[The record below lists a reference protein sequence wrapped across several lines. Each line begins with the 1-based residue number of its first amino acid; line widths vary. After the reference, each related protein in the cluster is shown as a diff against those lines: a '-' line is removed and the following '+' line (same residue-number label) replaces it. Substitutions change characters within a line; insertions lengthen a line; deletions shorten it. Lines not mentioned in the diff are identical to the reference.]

1 MKYTD
6 SYEKDL
12 ELLYSNNKGIVS
24 LKNKSIFITG
34 ATGLIGSTIADY
46 ILFLNKTKS
55 LNIKLFL
62 GGRDYQKLCQRFYI
76 YEENKDFCFVKYD
89 SLKEIEIKLKFDF
102 IIYSAGNAHP
112 ASISNNPVET
122 ILMNI
127 QGLNNLLNYAKDN
140 STEMFLFI
148 SSSEIYGQTSGN
160 DAHVEDVY
168 GIINPLN
175 TRACYPLSKKCAENL
190 CLSYSQEYKLD
201 TVIVRPG
208 HIYGPQMT
216 DKDSRA
222 TAQFIRNVIEGKDIV
237 MKSKGEQLRSYCY
250 SLDCASAILKIL
262 SDGEKNTAYNISNPD
277 SICTIREFAEEL
289 ANQTKHQIIFEC
301 PEEKESKS
309 YNLMQ
314 NSSLNSSKLEA
325 LGWTP
330 CFTLKHGVE
339 STLKQLIY

>member
-1 MKYTD
+1 MKYNTG
-6 SYEKDL
+6 YEKDL
-12 ELLYSNNKGIVS
+12 ELVYSNNQDVNS
-24 LKNKSIFITG
+24 LKDKSIFITG
-34 ATGLIGSTIADY
+34 ASGLIGSTIADY

-55 LNIKLFL
+55 LNIKLYL
-62 GGRDYQKLCQRFYI
+62 GARNCQKLCKRFYI
-76 YEENKDFCFVKYD
+76 YEENKDFYFVQYD
-89 SLKEIEIKLKFDF
+89 ALKEIEIKSKFDF
-102 IIYSAGNAHP
+102 VIYCAGNADP
-112 ASISNNPVET
+112 ASIINNPVET
-122 ILMNI
+122 ILMNV
-127 QGLNNLLNYAKDN
+127 QGLKKLLDYAKNN
-140 STEMFLFI
+140 STERFLFI
-148 SSSEIYGQTSGN
+148 SSSEIYGQTNGN
-160 DAHVEDVY
+160 DAYFEDVY

-190 CLSYSQEYKLD
+190 CLSYSQEYGLD

-222 TAQFIRNVIEGKDIV
+222 TAQFIRNVIEGQNII
-237 MKSKGEQLRSYCY
+237 MKSKGAQLRSYCY

-262 SDGEKNTAYNISNPD
+262 SDGVTNTAYNISNPD

-330 CFTLKHGVE
+330 CFSLKHGVE
-339 STLKQLIY
+339 STLNQLL